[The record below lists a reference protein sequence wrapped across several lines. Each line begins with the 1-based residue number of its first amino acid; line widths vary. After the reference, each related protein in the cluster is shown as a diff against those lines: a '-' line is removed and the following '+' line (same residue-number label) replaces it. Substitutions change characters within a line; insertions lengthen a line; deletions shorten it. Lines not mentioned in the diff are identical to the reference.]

1 MIEQT
6 QHAIDQARE
15 LAEKV
20 RTTAREGNISIPAA
34 AKKAGVPIYK
44 YYAALSQIKKTTG
57 HSEPRLNKRA
67 TIRAATVSPPIHA
80 DNGRG
85 VNVRELREQIE
96 TLNKEN
102 AQLREELLDVLIE
115 NRHMRAKLDRE

>member
-1 MIEQT
+1 VV
-6 QHAIDQARE
+6 AVS
-15 LAEKV
+15 L
-20 RTTAREGNISIPAA
+20 
-34 AKKAGVPIYK
+34 AKKLGVSIYK

-57 HSEPRLNKRA
+57 RSEPRHSKRVA
-67 TIRAATVSPPIHA
+67 IRAATVNPPAHA
-80 DNGRG
+80 GNGRG